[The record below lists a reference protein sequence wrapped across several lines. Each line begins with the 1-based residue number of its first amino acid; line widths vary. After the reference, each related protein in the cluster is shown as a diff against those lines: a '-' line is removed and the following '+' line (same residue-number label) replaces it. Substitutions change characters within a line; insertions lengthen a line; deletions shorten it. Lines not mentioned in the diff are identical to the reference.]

1 MGKGYPSS
9 RYILLL
15 YGLRYILKHFQYDIL
30 PIIFFMPFVVKSI
43 TLFWKILWI
52 KLYSSDDWEKKQKPK
67 FHMKRTIRY
76 HQNMMY
82 KMFKIQLLNMEVSSE
97 SNPMCLISKYEL
109 CLQSIWRQQKSDSN
123 RSKDRAQEELR
134 RKSK

>member
-1 MGKGYPSS
+1 MTFYPS
-9 RYILLL
+9 
-15 YGLRYILKHFQYDIL
+15 F
-30 PIIFFMPFVVKSI
+30 FFMPFVVKSI

-123 RSKDRAQEELR
+123 RSKDRNIQWFWGLVFETS
-134 RKSK
+134 SKIFMVLASKISCIFSMHT